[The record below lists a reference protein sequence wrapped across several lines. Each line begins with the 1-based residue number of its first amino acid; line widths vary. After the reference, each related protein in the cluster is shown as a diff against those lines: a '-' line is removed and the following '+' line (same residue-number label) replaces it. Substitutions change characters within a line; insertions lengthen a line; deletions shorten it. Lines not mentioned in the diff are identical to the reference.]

1 MLREWLF
8 RPVISEIR
16 RAAMRMRGTSAV
28 SLRLVRME
36 SEMALV
42 YAVSAAPVVDHDVV
56 ARRLTVVVNGETNV
70 LPDFPPTATDFGEVI
85 MVQEGDSVAVF
96 LQDVD
101 DAGNVS
107 EPATTNFT
115 AADTIPPVMPGSFGV
130 ALVREIPDVQPE
142 PEVAVD
148 PEVDPEVTE

>member
-8 RPVISEIR
+8 WPVLQEIR

-28 SLRLVRME
+28 HARLVRME
-36 SEMALV
+36 SEMSLI
-42 YAVSAAPVVDHDVV
+42 YTVSAAAAVDHDVV
-56 ARRLTVVVNGETNV
+56 ARRLAIVVNGVTTV
-70 LPDFPPTATDFGEVI
+70 LPDFPGDTTDFGEVI
-85 MVQEGDSVAVF
+85 VVQEGDSVAVF

-130 ALVREIPDVQPE
+130 SLVREVPDSP
-142 PEVAVD
+142 AVD
-148 PEVDPEVTE
+148 PDVDVSTEE